1 MEQTTQAPQGKG
13 MAVAGFVIALVALVF
28 YFVVAGIVTV
38 QAALGGGYG
47 LGIFWLVVSLLG
59 TGLSVMGMMK
69 LGKTGGKKGLAI
81 AGMVIGIVAV
91 ILTVMLVMGIGKI
104 QDAGSKFGDEF
115 GDKFKQEMEKA
126 TQDMQNDLNQSLDSL
141 SQGAE

>member
-1 MEQTTQAPQGKG
+1 MEQTSQAPQGRG
-13 MAVAGFVIALVALVF
+13 MAIAGFVIALVALVF

-47 LGIFWLVVSLLG
+47 LGIFWLIVSLLG

-81 AGMVIGIVAV
+81 AGMVIGIVAL
-91 ILTVMLVMGIGKI
+91 ILTVMLVLGIGKI
-104 QDAGSKFGDEF
+104 QEASTKFGDEF

-126 TQDMQNDLNQSLDSL
+126 TQELQEDMNHSLDSL
-141 SQGAE
+141 SETH

>member
-1 MEQTTQAPQGKG
+1 
-13 MAVAGFVIALVALVF
+13 MAIAGFVIALVALVF

-47 LGIFWLVVSLLG
+47 LGIFWLIVSLLG

-81 AGMVIGIVAV
+81 AGMVIGIVAL
-91 ILTVMLVMGIGKI
+91 ILTVMLVLGIGKI
-104 QDAGSKFGDEF
+104 QEASSQLGDEF
-115 GDKFKQEMEKA
+115 GEKFKQEMEKA
-126 TQDMQNDLNQSLDSL
+126 THEMEQELNHSMDSL
-141 SQGAE
+141 SESH

>member
-1 MEQTTQAPQGKG
+1 MEQTTQTPQGRG
-13 MAVAGFVIALVALVF
+13 MAIAGFVIALVALVF

-47 LGIFWLVVSLLG
+47 LGIFWLIVSLLG

-81 AGMVIGIVAV
+81 AGMVIGIVAL
-91 ILTVMLVMGIGKI
+91 ILTVMLVLGIGKI
-104 QDAGSKFGDEF
+104 QEASSQLGDEF
-115 GDKFKQEMEKA
+115 GEKFKQEMEKA
-126 TQDMQNDLNQSLDSL
+126 TQEMQEDMNHSLDSL
-141 SQGAE
+141 SETH

>member
-1 MEQTTQAPQGKG
+1 MEQTTQTPQGRG
-13 MAVAGFVIALVALVF
+13 MAIAGFVIALVALVF

-47 LGIFWLVVSLLG
+47 LGIFWLIVSLLG

-81 AGMVIGIVAV
+81 AGMVIGIVAL
-91 ILTVMLVMGIGKI
+91 ILTVMLVLGIGKI
-104 QDAGSKFGDEF
+104 QEASTKFGDEF

-126 TQDMQNDLNQSLDSL
+126 TQELQEDMNHSLDSL
-141 SQGAE
+141 SETH

>member
-1 MEQTTQAPQGKG
+1 MEQTTQTPQGRG
-13 MAVAGFVIALVALVF
+13 MAIAGFVIALVALVF

-47 LGIFWLVVSLLG
+47 LGIFWLIVSLLG

-81 AGMVIGIVAV
+81 AGMVIGIVAL
-91 ILTVMLVMGIGKI
+91 ILTVMLVLGIGKI
-104 QDAGSKFGDEF
+104 QEASSQLGDEF
-115 GDKFKQEMEKA
+115 GEKFKQEMEKA
-126 TQDMQNDLNQSLDSL
+126 THEMEQELNHSMDSL
-141 SQGAE
+141 SESH